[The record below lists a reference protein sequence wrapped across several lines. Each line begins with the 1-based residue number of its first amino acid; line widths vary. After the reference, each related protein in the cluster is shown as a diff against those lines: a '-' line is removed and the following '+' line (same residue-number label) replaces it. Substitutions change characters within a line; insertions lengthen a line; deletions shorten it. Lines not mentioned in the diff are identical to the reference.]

1 MAYEQSIDRLV
12 ALVPGLKALLP
23 AHNTPM
29 IDPAK
34 LLETRRAFK
43 LILEGKAEAIPD
55 RDGLVM
61 FEFDGFGFLMRED
74 YTTVSGD

>member
-1 MAYEQSIDRLV
+1 
-12 ALVPGLKALLP
+12 
-23 AHNTPM
+23 M

-34 LLETRRAFK
+34 LLETQNALQ
-43 LILEGKAEAIPD
+43 LILEGEAEAIPD

-74 YTTVSGD
+74 YTTISGD

>member
-1 MAYEQSIDRLV
+1 
-12 ALVPGLKALLP
+12 
-23 AHNTPM
+23 M

-34 LLETRRAFK
+34 LLETQQALK
-43 LILEGKAEAIPD
+43 LILDGNAEAIPD

-61 FEFDGFGFLMRED
+61 FEFDEFGFLMRED